1 MIENNINQNKTENN
15 NNNGDEEIKT
25 NLNINKIKNS
35 KINTNSNLNEVS
47 YNFKN
52 FPYNNNFQNEKEENQ
67 NQSFENM
74 LENID
79 KMISKEIIIK
89 KNYDKKNSNDNFF
102 DGSFSLSDFQMK
114 DKKNFDNTKKIPT
127 SSLDKIENSDIQ
139 VKFLDSFE
147 DDPKKS
153 NNINNKENFNFKPN
167 NFGFDFNN
175 NNNNNYDLNFKI
187 KNIDEKEIQTEKD
200 ENLNK
205 KNINNYNFNVN
216 NNNNNNR
223 YDNFYT
229 ISTQNNN
236 INNNNNNNNN
246 NIKNSQMTNI
256 NKESNNT
263 NSLNN
268 FKKKFFLY
276 KSQKSS
282 GQIKFNELEIYNEIL
297 EKIKN
302 LNKKKFIIN
311 KKDFLHKF
319 EFIEDFP
326 SIEKDS
332 KTFLKYNEI
341 EIDID
346 DFKEK
351 EDLKKFLIRRSNYFE
366 KNNLIYNLSDNNF
379 QFTKNENEIK
389 PNRFLENN
397 FSTSSSFEFSE
408 INYQFQ
414 TNKNSIKIGEIND
427 ISLLIYKFNLIQN
440 KNLCLSMFKIFNNYR
455 NILNDGFSFQ
465 RAFFFSFIEH
475 LINSNNLD
483 LLNNIINDISKGI
496 PSDFDLRNISSV
508 FKKIKNEYLID
519 DITSAFNDTKLNFDK
534 LIILY
539 IQHLINEINDESIDK
554 YYEINYEY
562 IKKLCDIFNCNV
574 VIYSVDNNY
583 SLNKNEIKTKINPNS
598 STEIITI
605 TLGFF
610 FSSFHIIYLNN
621 ENDLSKSLIF
631 SELIKKT
638 KMIDNNYNLFFC
650 KKCNNKN
657 SVYVLFITLNKI
669 CCYKCLNSYIQNIL
683 IKRAISFIQNNFLD
697 IEFYTRPILIEEKK
711 DNEKICITNSI
722 YSSIFKKLI
731 VQDFYELIENIC
743 FNCFKVFNVED
754 NKIVKIKNCQCQFC
768 HECLG
773 IFINKFTKG
782 LKVLNSYEKKTFP
795 KISCLCKN
803 EFNYEEALE
812 YYKKEIDNKDI
823 LNAQERLENVFNNI
837 CCICLEKQDKFD
849 FINLN
854 ISNNNHQHLICKK
867 CYDEEKINSSFNNF
881 LNENDNSSMFNF
893 SNKNQSVYCK
903 LCDQQHFLN
912 NKNKRKKRDADE
924 KCCNKNCVLF

>member
-1 MIENNINQNKTENN
+1 MIENNNQNENN
-15 NNNGDEEIKT
+15 NKNFEDEFKT

-35 KINTNSNLNEVS
+35 KIHTNSNLNEVS
-47 YNFKN
+47 YNFN
-52 FPYNNNFQNEKEENQ
+52 NIHNNFQNEKVENQ

-89 KNYDKKNSNDNFF
+89 KNFDKKNSNENFF

-114 DKKNFDNTKKIPT
+114 DKRNSVNSKKKIAT
-127 SSLDKIENSDIQ
+127 LSSEKIENSDIQ

-153 NNINNKENFNFKPN
+153 NNVNNKEIFNFKPN
-167 NFGFDFNN
+167 NFDSNNFNF
-175 NNNNNYDLNFKI
+175 DLNFKI
-187 KNIDEKEIQTEKD
+187 KNLDEKENQTQKD
-200 ENLNK
+200 ENLYK
-205 KNINNYNFNVN
+205 KTFNDYNFNVN
-216 NNNNNNR
+216 NNNR
-223 YDNFYT
+223 YDNFNT
-229 ISTQNNN
+229 ISTNNNNN
-236 INNNNNNNNN
+236 INNNR
-246 NIKNSQMTNI
+246 NSQMTNF
-256 NKESNNT
+256 NKESHNT

-282 GQIKFNELEIYNEIL
+282 GQIKLNELEIYNEIL

-302 LNKKKFIIN
+302 LNQKKFTIN
-311 KKDFLHKF
+311 KNDFLNKF

-326 SIEKDS
+326 SIEKDQKS
-332 KTFLKYNEI
+332 FLKYNEI
-341 EIDID
+341 QFDIN

-351 EDLKKFLIRRSNYFE
+351 EDLKNFLNRRSNYFE
-366 KNNLIYNLSDNNF
+366 KNNLIYNLENNF
-379 QFTKNENEIK
+379 DFNQNEKETKT
-389 PNRFLENN
+389 NRFLSNN
-397 FSTSSSFEFSE
+397 FTNSSSIDFSE
-408 INYQFQ
+408 LNYQFQ
-414 TNKNSIKIGEIND
+414 PDKNNIKIGEIND
-427 ISLLIYKFNLIQN
+427 ISLLIHKFNLIQN
-440 KNLCLSMFKIFNNYR
+440 KNLCLSMLKIFNNYR

-483 LLNNIINDISKGI
+483 LLNGIINDISKGI
-496 PSDFDLRNISSV
+496 PNEFDLKSILSV

-519 DITSAFNDTKLNFDK
+519 DITSAFNDKKLNFDK

-539 IQHLINEINDESIDK
+539 IQHLITEINDDSIDK
-554 YYEINYEY
+554 FYEINYDY
-562 IKKLCDIFNCNV
+562 IKKLCDVFNCNV

-583 SLNKNEIKTKINPNS
+583 TLNKNEIKTKINTNS
-598 STEIITI
+598 STEIITV

-621 ENDLSKSLIF
+621 ENDLSQSLIF

-638 KMIDNNYNLFFC
+638 KTIDNNFNLFFC

-669 CCYKCLNSYIQNIL
+669 CCYKCLNSYIQSVL
-683 IKRAISFIQNNFLD
+683 ISRAISFIQNNFLD
-697 IEFYTRPILIEEKK
+697 IEFYTRPILIEEK
-711 DNEKICITNSI
+711 NIFITNSI

-731 VQDFYELIENIC
+731 VQDFYSLIENIC

-773 IFINKFTKG
+773 IFIDKFTKG

-803 EFNYEEALE
+803 EFNYEDALE

-854 ISNNNHQHLICKK
+854 VSNNNHQHLICKK

-903 LCDQQHFLN
+903 LCDQTHFLA
-912 NKNKRKKRDADE
+912 NKNKRKKRDPDE